1 MYEITITKND
11 NIVEERYDNT
21 TLDTVRKRL
30 LLGLKSQ
37 GYSIETPVV
46 GWREMGIDED
56 GVKQMKF
63 VYEHYRLFDENYNVV
78 NAIIRDVSI

>member
-1 MYEITITKND
+1 MYEVTITKSD
-11 NIVEERYDNT
+11 NSIEERYENT
-21 TLDTVRKRL
+21 TLDAVRKRL
-30 LLGLKSQ
+30 LLSLKSQ
-37 GYSIETPVV
+37 GYFIETPVV
-46 GWREMGIDED
+46 GWREMGIDAD